1 MLINTTSSR
10 LLFFINLKIHCARQP
25 PLFSCRNAKLAT
37 KTRPGTVSHLM
48 SARDNAY
55 LVPVGLRGENK
66 KASRGEK
73 GQTEVAEEA
82 EERMGIRFANL
93 WSKTGTRI

>member
-1 MLINTTSSR
+1 
-10 LLFFINLKIHCARQP
+10 
-25 PLFSCRNAKLAT
+25 
-37 KTRPGTVSHLM
+37 M

-66 KASRGEK
+66 KASWGEK
-73 GQTEVAEEA
+73 GQTEVA

-93 WSKTGTRI
+93 WPKTGTRI